1 MSKKMLVIAPHADD
15 EVLGCA
21 GAIQH
26 YKKEGYEIFVN
37 IVSNRILNHT
47 IDNEHIANTK
57 KCTEEVANLL
67 GIKNVFHSD
76 LNDEQLDNLLID
88 VIVPIEKV
96 IDDVNPNIVF
106 VPNITDTDQDHRS
119 VANACLV
126 ACRSIPSLFSYEIP
140 GPSID
145 FQPNYYLD
153 IEQYFELKIAAMEK
167 YSDEWRTFPHPRS
180 PEGLKIVAQ
189 YRGIQSGLNYAEA
202 YKLIKHTEK
211 NMHK

>member
-1 MSKKMLVIAPHADD
+1 MNFLFKKYLIKMNYFTLILLILILIYFFILVSTYFF
-15 EVLGCA
+15 
-21 GAIQH
+21 Q
-26 YKKEGYEIFVN
+26 
-37 IVSNRILNHT
+37 R
-47 IDNEHIANTK
+47 
-57 KCTEEVANLL
+57 NLL
-67 GIKNVFHSD
+67 YHPSFNNYSG
-76 LNDEQLDNLLID
+76 EQI
-88 VIVPIEKV
+88 IVPIEKV

-189 YRGIQSGLNYAEA
+189 YRGIQYGLNYAEA

-211 NMHK
+211 SMHK